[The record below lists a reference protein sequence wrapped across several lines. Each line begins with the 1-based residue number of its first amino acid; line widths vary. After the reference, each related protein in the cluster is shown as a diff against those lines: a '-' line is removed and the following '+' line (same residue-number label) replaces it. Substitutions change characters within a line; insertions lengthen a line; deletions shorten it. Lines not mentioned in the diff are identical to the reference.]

1 MTARLRQSGVEM
13 TLDTAI
19 PGVTR
24 CHIHDPFGNRI
35 ELIAS

>member
-1 MTARLRQSGVEM
+1 MMARLRQSGVE